1 MTLSA
6 ADTLFLVIGVV
17 DISGMFAGIG
27 YMLFLANT
35 KMDLLQKAFKNSWGV
50 TGAGY
55 GGVWAKLM
63 VVGRISGYVTF
74 STFYID
80 RGVVSADDL
89 KNLPI
94 SLRRKL
100 MALQWGGIV
109 LLTVMFGLALAAE
122 LNVV

>member
-50 TGAGY
+50 TGVGY

-89 KNLPI
+89 KKLPV

-109 LLTVMFGLALAAE
+109 LLTVMFGLALVAE